1 MNIKPI
7 KLEGNWDEGYALDS
21 HVVSS
26 TPKGENVYG
35 HMEYDTVRSELGELL
50 FQFKYRNK
58 YKCIESIIEL
68 IKPFLDS
75 WKVLKDVNIIL
86 PVPSSNQRTYQP
98 AVEIAISISEYLDL
112 SFTDKVLKKTSNQQ
126 SKNMNRTD
134 KNLKNSFVAKV
145 KAKKPHNI
153 LLVDDLFSTGE
164 SFRECVSILKQDP
177 NLKKI
182 YVLAMT
188 KARG

>member
-1 MNIKPI
+1 MNINPI
-7 KLEGNWDEGYALDS
+7 KLKGNWDEGYALDN

-35 HMEYDTVRSELGELL
+35 HIEYDTVRSELGELL

-58 YKCIESIIEL
+58 YECINSIIEL
-68 IKPFLDS
+68 IKPFLNA
-75 WKVLKDVNIIL
+75 WEALKDVNIVL
-86 PVPSSNQRTYQP
+86 PVPPSKQRVYQP
-98 AVEIAISISEYLDL
+98 SVEIARAISEYLNL
-112 SFTDKVLKKTSNQQ
+112 SFTDKVLEKTSTEQ
-126 SKNMNRTD
+126 SKNMNRAD

-145 KAKKPHNI
+145 KAKRPHNI

-164 SFRECVSILKQDP
+164 SFRECVSTLKQDP

-182 YVLAMT
+182 FVLAMT
-188 KARG
+188 RARG